1 MRTTILSKPFAGIK
15 RLFIGQRGLILKKFI
30 MTIVGVLLFCVLAWV
45 VLYMYGQTKT
55 YTPKETKFFTPE
67 IEVIAHRGGA
77 LEAPEN
83 TLYAF
88 EHAVTISPKVI
99 LELDVHYTSDKQ
111 IVIHHDPVL
120 DRTTDGSG
128 PVKNKSLEEIR
139 KFDAAHYFQ
148 DETGRYSLRGKGIR
162 IPTIIELFDKYPDTR
177 MIIEIKPNDRD
188 LAKDLYDI
196 VKKYNRLDK
205 TIIGSE
211 HSRLVQYLR
220 SIDENVLT
228 TAGQDEVLRS
238 LMLLNIRLP
247 SLDTMKADAY
257 CIPESSS
264 GIRVLTPGL
273 LEEIN
278 KRHKKAYIWTINN
291 DEDMKRLI
299 KDKVHGIITDRPKAL
314 SSLLI
319 PLN

>member
-1 MRTTILSKPFAGIK
+1 
-15 RLFIGQRGLILKKFI
+15 
-30 MTIVGVLLFCVLAWV
+30 MTIVGVLLFFVLAWA

-55 YTPKETKFFTPE
+55 YTLKETKFFTPE

-88 EHAVTISPKVI
+88 EQAVTISPKVI

-111 IVIHHDPVL
+111 IVIHHDATL
-120 DRTTDGSG
+120 ERTTNGTG
-128 PVKNKSLEEIR
+128 ELKNKSLEELR
-139 KFDAAHYFQ
+139 KLDAAYNFQ
-148 DETGRYSLRGKGIR
+148 DEGGQYSLRGKGIN

-188 LAKDLYDI
+188 LIKDVYELA
-196 VKKYNRLDK
+196 KKYNRLDK
-205 TIIGSE
+205 TILGSE

-220 SIDENVLT
+220 SLDKDVLT
-228 TAGQDEVLRS
+228 TAGEDEVLRS
-238 LMLLNIRLP
+238 LMLINMHLQ
-247 SLDTMKADAY
+247 SFDTMTADAY
-257 CIPESSS
+257 CIPESAS
-264 GIRVLTPGL
+264 GIQVLSPIL
-273 LEEIN
+273 LGEIN
-278 KRHKKAYIWTINN
+278 KRHKKAYIWTINKT
-291 DEDMKRLI
+291 EDMQRLI
-299 KDKVHGIITDRPKAL
+299 KEKVHGIITDRPKAL